1 MKTSRLLIGL
11 VLIAC
16 LLSGWGSANAA
27 GIDFDKASTD
37 AKTVIPVSSPGTQL
51 TLPPEAAQRINK
63 RYVENLEWQLEFS
76 QRSWSWHFYSTIFL
90 FFIVLL
96 IVAFGLRITY
106 LQFQKDYE
114 PKHGA
119 EGSGPPTDQRKP
131 ADGTQEPP
139 PSAGGA
145 NTTMKLSSAGLEL
158 SSQIIGLFVLGFS
171 LAFFY
176 LYVKEVYP
184 VQVVNLNQSS
194 TQTVPP
200 KAGSNETSPTKA
212 APDKP

>member
-1 MKTSRLLIGL
+1 MKTSRFLLCL
-11 VLIAC
+11 ALCAC
-16 LLSGWGSANAA
+16 LLSGWGGASAQ
-27 GIDFDKASTD
+27 GLDFDKASTE
-37 AKTVIPVSSPGTQL
+37 AKTAIPASGGEVQT
-51 TLPPEAAQRINK
+51 TLPLESAQRINK

-76 QRSWSWHFYSTIFL
+76 QRSWNWHFYSTIFL

-106 LQFQKDYE
+106 LQFQKEYLSKTSIRSATAPTDGG
-114 PKHGA
+114 KAA
-119 EGSGPPTDQRKP
+119 EGTPGQ
-131 ADGTQEPP
+131 A
-139 PSAGGA
+139 AGETS
-145 NTTMKLSSAGLEL
+145 TTMKLSAAGLEL

-184 VQVVNLNQSS
+184 VQVIDLNQRNLQSAA
-194 TQTVPP
+194 QKP
-200 KAGSNETSPTKA
+200 ASNQTSPTKA

>member
-1 MKTSRLLIGL
+1 MKTSRFLLSLALG
-11 VLIAC
+11 AC
-16 LLSGWGSANAA
+16 LLSGWAGASAQ
-27 GIDFDKASTD
+27 GLDFDKASTE
-37 AKTVIPVSSPGTQL
+37 AKTAIPASGGEAQT
-51 TLPPEAAQRINK
+51 TLPLESAQRINK

-76 QRSWSWHFYSTIFL
+76 QRSWNWHFYSTIFL

-106 LQFQKDYE
+106 LQFQKEYLSKTSIRGATAATVGGK
-114 PKHGA
+114 PA
-119 EGSGPPTDQRKP
+119 EGTPGQ
-131 ADGTQEPP
+131 A
-139 PSAGGA
+139 AGETS
-145 NTTMKLSSAGLEL
+145 TTMKLSAAGLEL

-184 VQVVNLNQSS
+184 VQVIDLNQRNLQSAA
-194 TQTVPP
+194 QKP
-200 KAGSNETSPTKA
+200 ASNQTSPTKA